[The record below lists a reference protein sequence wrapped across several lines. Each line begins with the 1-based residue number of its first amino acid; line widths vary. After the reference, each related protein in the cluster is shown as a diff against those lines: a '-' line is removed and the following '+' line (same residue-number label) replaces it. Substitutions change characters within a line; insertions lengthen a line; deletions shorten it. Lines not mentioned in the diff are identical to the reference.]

1 MTKDDKQTKP
11 SDIVA
16 EAKKRFERA
25 KQAYSS
31 NRMLAVEDTRFAMGD
46 SDNGWQW
53 PEDIRNSRKIDKRVC
68 LTVNM
73 TAQHCNQIV
82 NNIRMNRPA
91 VKISPADDG
100 ADKKT
105 AEILGGLIRNIQAAS
120 ASDDAHDTAAEHS
133 VYGGE
138 GYWRVVTEYESD
150 TSFNQVIRI
159 KACPN
164 PQLVYIDPDCK
175 ELDKSDAQ

>member
-73 TAQHCNQIV
+73 TAQHCNQII

-91 VKISPADDG
+91 VKVSPADNG
-100 ADKKT
+100 ADRQPAPAMTRTTRPPST
-105 AEILGGLIRNIQAAS
+105 AS
-120 ASDDAHDTAAEHS
+120 TAARAT
-133 VYGGE
+133 GE
-138 GYWRVVTEYESD
+138 SSLST
-150 TSFNQVIRI
+150 
-159 KACPN
+159 N
-164 PQLVYIDPDCK
+164 PTPA
-175 ELDKSDAQ
+175 STR

>member
-31 NRMLAVEDTRFAMGD
+31 NRILAVEDTRFAMGD

-73 TAQHCNQIV
+73 TAQHCNQII

-91 VKISPADDG
+91 VKI
-100 ADKKT
+100 
-105 AEILGGLIRNIQAAS
+105 
-120 ASDDAHDTAAEHS
+120 
-133 VYGGE
+133 
-138 GYWRVVTEYESD
+138 
-150 TSFNQVIRI
+150 
-159 KACPN
+159 
-164 PQLVYIDPDCK
+164 
-175 ELDKSDAQ
+175 